1 MSRIF
6 YDLQKPTLKQ
16 VRSILVWGNKNA
28 LKTQID
34 SLNCRVSCCRQR
46 SDKSFEEVMG
56 YLDKT
61 AAGYFRMVL
70 ENSEYPIIDEFRGKT
85 ILELFVRSIDVGDVE
100 YFIFIYL
107 APTKL
112 DYLIKNYKISE
123 LT

>member
-1 MSRIF
+1 
-6 YDLQKPTLKQ
+6 
-16 VRSILVWGNKNA
+16 
-28 LKTQID
+28 
-34 SLNCRVSCCRQR
+34 
-46 SDKSFEEVMG
+46 MG